1 MAVSRIDILNQRFG
15 RALRGYDTA
24 EVDRFVQE
32 VADTVGTLSEEK
44 AALASRLAEL
54 EARLAEFRARE
65 TALRDTLMTTQKM
78 SVDIK
83 AGAQREAQ
91 LIIDAAHAK
100 AENLLN
106 QGNLR
111 LARLHEEIATARKQK
126 AQFEMRVRSVV
137 EQHLALLDMSEQEDA
152 ALDAAAARAVARS
165 RSENG

>member
-1 MAVSRIDILNQRFG
+1 MAVSRIDILNQRFA
-15 RALRGYDTA
+15 RSLRGYDTA

-44 AALASRLAEL
+44 AALAARTSDL
-54 EARLAEFRARE
+54 EARLAEFRERE

-78 SVDIK
+78 SAEIK

-111 LARLHEEIATARKQK
+111 LARLEEEIASARKLK
-126 AQFEMRVRSVV
+126 AQFEMRVRAVV
-137 EQHLALLDMSEQEDA
+137 EQHLSLLDMSAREDA
-152 ALDAAAARAVARS
+152 ALDAAAARAAARG
-165 RSENG
+165 RGENG